1 MLLLVHYVKMT
12 KDDDE
17 MNSSE
22 GFLDYFDAVGGG
34 GGVLVDGAFVLD
46 RVDGCAPVAMLR
58 AVGLVHF
65 DLKTRPKL
73 VTAIQLHSTI
83 IK

>member
-22 GFLDYFDAVGGG
+22 GFLDYFDAVGG

-73 VTAIQLHSTI
+73 VTAIQLHSII